1 MTTPA
6 ASSTTPAPPIRT
18 SPGDVPL
25 SELPHFV
32 IRTDR
37 DLGLVAEI
45 TPRITPHLAEWFL
58 VREQFEPVT
67 GAAGLYRLTDV
78 QRDGIRRARQTVKD
92 LRNLGYTVHADRVLE
107 PAGTGRTRAA
117 LTTSTEQR
125 RARLS
130 HAAAAR
136 SPQTAPART
145 GVPVARTSPP
155 VVATAAPSTGR
166 SR

>member
-1 MTTPA
+1 VTTLA
-6 ASSTTPAPPIRT
+6 ASSTRPTSPIRT

-25 SELPHFV
+25 SGLPHFV

-45 TPRITPHLAEWFL
+45 TPRIAPHLAEWFL

-67 GAAGLYRLTDV
+67 GAAGLYRLTDA

-92 LRNLGYTVHADRVLE
+92 LRNLGYTVHTDRILE
-107 PAGTGRTRAA
+107 PADTGRPRPA
-117 LTTSTEQR
+117 LSTNTEQR
-125 RARLS
+125 RGRLS
-130 HAAAAR
+130 RAAAAW
-136 SPQTAPART
+136 SPQTARART
-145 GVPVARTSPP
+145 AGPLAPTTPAVAP
-155 VVATAAPSTGR
+155 AASSMGR